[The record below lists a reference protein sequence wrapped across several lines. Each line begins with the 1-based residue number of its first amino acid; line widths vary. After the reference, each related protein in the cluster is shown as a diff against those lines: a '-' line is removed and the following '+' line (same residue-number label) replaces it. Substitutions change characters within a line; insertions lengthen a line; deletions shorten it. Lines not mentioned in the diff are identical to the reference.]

1 MDLARFVVRWCWR
14 AAAVGR
20 SPEPTGCPRVGSR
33 SSSPATVK
41 VATARSKAAKTI
53 ANKTPAEL
61 EDRVVRL
68 RKDSPIKASTPA
80 RRRSTT
86 TSR

>member
-1 MDLARFVVRWCWR
+1 
-14 AAAVGR
+14 
-20 SPEPTGCPRVGSR
+20 
-33 SSSPATVK
+33 